1 MGLLQSLI
9 ELDKE
14 LLLFLN
20 SFHNGYWDNFFWMF
34 TSKEVWLPLYLT
46 IAYVIFKNQGA
57 RGFVTMLAVAL
68 LIVLCDQIS
77 TNVFKYG
84 FERFRPSHDEGL
96 KYLVHLING
105 KRGGLYGFVS
115 SHATNSFGL
124 AMFTSLLF
132 RNKAYTFFIFL
143 WATINAYSR
152 IYMGVHFPGDIVG
165 GFLLGIIL
173 GRIVYGF
180 YLWVIPRFIVISHHN
195 KRLLKSGLAETFG
208 KDARLIF
215 FTIIIMTG
223 TILTAA
229 KVMLK
234 ITG

>member
-1 MGLLQSLI
+1 MELLQSLI

-14 LLLFLN
+14 LLLYLN

-46 IAYVIFKNQGA
+46 IAYVIIKKHGF
-57 RGFVTMLAVAL
+57 RGLVTMLAIGL
-68 LIVLCDQIS
+68 LITLCDQIS
-77 TNVFKYG
+77 TNIFKNG
-84 FERFRPSHDEGL
+84 FERFRPSHDEDL

-115 SHATNSFGL
+115 SHSTNSFGL
-124 AMFTSLLF
+124 AMFTSLVF
-132 RNKAYTFFIFL
+132 RNRTYGIFIFI
-143 WATINAYSR
+143 WAAINAYSR
-152 IYMGVHFPGDIVG
+152 VYMGVHFPGDIIG

-173 GRIVYGF
+173 GRIVYEI
-180 YLWVIPRFIVISHHN
+180 YLRVLPRFVVISHHN
-195 KRLLKSGLAETFG
+195 KRILKSGIAESFG
-208 KDARLIF
+208 KDPRLIYF
-215 FTIIIMTG
+215 SIIIMTG
-223 TILTAA
+223 TLLTAA

>member
-9 ELDKE
+9 EMDKE

-46 IAYVIFKNQGA
+46 IAYVIFKNHGA
-57 RGFVTMLAVAL
+57 KGLVTMFTIAL

-77 TNVFKYG
+77 SGIFKNA
-84 FERFRPSHDEGL
+84 FERLRPSHDNEL

-105 KRGGLYGFVS
+105 KRGGLFGFVS
-115 SHATNSFGL
+115 SHAANSFGL

-132 RNKAYTFFIFL
+132 RNRTYSYFIFL
-143 WATINAYSR
+143 WASINAYSR
-152 IYMGVHFPGDIVG
+152 IYMGVHFPGDIIG
-165 GFLLGIIL
+165 GLLLGILI
-173 GRIVYGF
+173 GRIVYEF
-180 YLWVIPRFIVISHHN
+180 YLRIITRFIVISHHN
-195 KRLLKSGLAETFG
+195 KRLLKSGLAESFST
-208 KDARLIF
+208 DARIIF

-223 TILTAA
+223 TLLTAA
-229 KVMLK
+229 KVILK